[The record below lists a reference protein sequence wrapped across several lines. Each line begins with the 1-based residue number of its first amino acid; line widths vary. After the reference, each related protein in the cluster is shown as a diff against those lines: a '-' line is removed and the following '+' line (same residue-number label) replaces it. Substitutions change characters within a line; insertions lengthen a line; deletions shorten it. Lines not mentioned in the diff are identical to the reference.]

1 MDIKYFFS
9 QYKNHPVLFIGAGIS
24 LRYLKNSFNWDGLLL
39 KISLEIFENEEAYLY
54 IKSKYEKNGEFD
66 YTLIGRDLEKAFN
79 DALAKERHGKFK
91 DINDEFYS
99 LMKSGVNVSRFKI
112 YISYLLKNY
121 QINELMEQE
130 ISEFK
135 KTRKNIGSIIT
146 TNYDEFI
153 EELFDFEPLIG
164 NNILLSNPYGS
175 VYKIHGCITD
185 PLKIIITSADYEKFT
200 NQYELIRAQL
210 LSLFIHN
217 PIIFFGY
224 NVGDENIKSLL
235 ATIFT
240 YVDANSDISKKIRQ
254 NFLLVEYEKGSESLE
269 ISDYAVTLDSGS
281 TIIINKIKTDNY
293 AAIYKEL
300 GELKLPVSAMD
311 VRKVQNIVQE
321 IYAGGN
327 IGVKITEDLDS
338 LDNSDKILAIGSSKT
353 IQYHYQTANQTM
365 ANYFSVIEEA
375 NSHIIKLIDNYN
387 IQKNQFFPIFGF
399 HNINQNIS
407 SYEKLKKQ
415 QIAKLATSD
424 DSVPDSCKNKYNSID
439 EIISDPNLA
448 HTNKL
453 NTIYYCFRSG
463 QISLDDC
470 ENYLR
475 NHPDKSKTDYRKL
488 LCAFDYK
495 KYAS

>member
-1 MDIKYFFS
+1 MDIKDFFS
-9 QYKNHPVLFIGAGIS
+9 QYKNHPVLFVGAGIS

-39 KISLEIFENEEAYLY
+39 KIAVEIFENEEAYLD
-54 IKSKYEKNGEFD
+54 IKSNYEKNGEFE
-66 YTLIGRDLEKAFN
+66 YSKIGGDLEKAFN
-79 DALAKERHGKFK
+79 DALSKERNGKFK
-91 DINDEFYS
+91 EINDEFYS

-112 YISYLLKNY
+112 YISNLLRGY
-121 QINELMEQE
+121 EINESMEQE

-146 TNYDEFI
+146 TNYDTFI

-185 PLKIIITSADYEKFT
+185 PLKIIVTNTDYEKFK

-269 ISDYAVTLDSGS
+269 ISDYAVTLENGS

-293 AAIYKEL
+293 TAIYKEL

-399 HNINQNIS
+399 HSINNNIAC
-407 SYEKLKKQ
+407 YEKLKKQ
-415 QIAKLATSD
+415 QISKLEAAD
-424 DSVPDSCKNKYNSID
+424 DSVPESCKNQYNSIN
-439 EIISDPNLA
+439 EITADQNLA

-463 QISLDDC
+463 HISLTDC
-470 ENYLR
+470 EKYLR

-488 LCAFDYK
+488 LCAFDFK
-495 KYAS
+495 KYAP